1 MTFHSLPSLLPVHK
15 VFRRRKSCY
24 HCWLLNSCRV
34 LISADAVHNTCAV
47 VWFGRGENQEDR
59 GLLSLNLRHAQVLV
73 AAVSKIR
80 WFLLGFRISSIGPT
94 GEKPLFMHPKV
105 TTLSFLC
112 HRRDGRGNRTS
123 CRAQGVRGGWGMI
136 FRQSVWR
143 LEGAGPHLKWLL
155 PHSRGHF
162 KCLLSY
168 SHLGLQFEWMWSQQ
182 KC

>member
-1 MTFHSLPSLLPVHK
+1 M
-15 VFRRRKSCY
+15 
-24 HCWLLNSCRV
+24 
-34 LISADAVHNTCAV
+34 
-47 VWFGRGENQEDR
+47 VWFGKGENQEDR

-123 CRAQGVRGGWGMI
+123 CRAQGVRGGWGMDLQAI
-136 FRQSVWR
+136 S
-143 LEGAGPHLKWLL
+143 LAAGRSWAP
-155 PHSRGHF
+155 F
-162 KCLLSY
+162 KMAAAAFK
-168 SHLGLQFEWMWSQQ
+168 GPF
-182 KC
+182 